1 MPQFTYKAATSSGE
15 VVEGVLEAADRQA
28 VINHLKGQGH
38 VPIRAEEK
46 GGGFGLGQLLHL
58 TPGIRRT
65 GQRTVALLTR
75 ELATLLQAGL
85 PLDRSLSVLRSLARA
100 GSGRVLV
107 ERIQDQV
114 RGGSSLAD
122 ALKAHPEAFPSFYVG
137 MVRGGEAGGNLEEVL
152 AALADSLERSQT
164 LRDNVQ
170 SALMYPLFV
179 VAMAVISL
187 IVLMTAVIPEFRPL
201 FEGSGSE
208 LPLLTRIVI
217 ASSEFVGTFWWA
229 MALGIVALLGLIA
242 RHNSNPKGRL
252 RWDRWVLSL
261 GFLGRLLLE
270 VEVARMARTLGTL
283 SKNGVNLLNALSMTI
298 ETVENRA
305 VTEALE
311 DVRLR
316 LAKGEGLSRPMAE
329 SSIFPP
335 LALQLIQV
343 GEESGALD
351 DMLLRVADIYDQEVQ
366 RSLQRMLSLLA
377 PTITIVLGVV
387 IAVIIGSMVSAI
399 LSAYDLPI

>member
-1 MPQFTYKAATSSGE
+1 MPQFNYKAATANGE
-15 VVEGVLEAADRQA
+15 IIEGVIEAADRQA
-28 VINHLKGQGH
+28 VVNQLRGQGH

-46 GGGFGLGQLLHL
+46 GRGLGLGELLRFA
-58 TPGIRRT
+58 PGSRRVRPKT
-65 GQRTVALLTR
+65 IALLTR

-85 PLDRSLSVLRSLARA
+85 PLDRSLSVLRTLARP
-100 GSGRVLV
+100 GPGRVLV
-107 ERIQDQV
+107 ERIRDQV

-122 ALKAHPEAFPSFYVG
+122 ALKAHPDAFPSFYIG
-137 MVRGGEAGGNLEEVL
+137 MVRGGEAGGNLEDVL

-164 LRDNVQ
+164 LKDDVQ

-179 VAMAVISL
+179 VGMAVLSL

-208 LPLLTRIVI
+208 LPIMTRMVI
-217 ASSEFVGTFWWA
+217 AISEFVGAFWWA
-229 MALGIVALLGLIA
+229 IALGIVALVVLIA

-252 RWDRWVLSL
+252 RWDRWVLGL
-261 GFLGRLLLE
+261 VYIGKLVLE

-298 ETVENRA
+298 GTVENRA
-305 VTEALE
+305 VAEALE

-316 LAKGEGLSRPMAE
+316 LAKGEGLSQPMAE
-329 SSIFPP
+329 TALFPT

-351 DMLLRVADIYDQEVQ
+351 DMLIRVADIYDQEVQ

-377 PTITIVLGVV
+377 PAITIVLGIV
-387 IAVIIGSMVSAI
+387 IAVIIGSMVAAI

>member
-1 MPQFTYKAATSSGE
+1 MPEFTYKAATASGE
-15 VVEGVLEAADRQA
+15 VIEGVIEAADRQA
-28 VINHLKGQGH
+28 VVSQLRGQGH

-46 GGGFGLGQLLHL
+46 GSRLGLGALLHF
-58 TPGIRRT
+58 TTDARRIGPKT
-65 GQRTVALLTR
+65 LALLTR

-85 PLDRSLSVLRSLARA
+85 PLDRSLSVLRSLVRP
-100 GSGRVLV
+100 GPGRVLV

-122 ALKAHPEAFPSFYVG
+122 ALKTHSEVFPSFYVG
-137 MVRGGEAGGNLEEVL
+137 MVRGGEAGGNLEDVL
-152 AALADSLERSQT
+152 GALADSLERSQN
-164 LRDNVQ
+164 LRESVH
-170 SALMYPLFV
+170 SALLYPLFV
-179 VAMAVISL
+179 VGMAVLSL
-187 IVLMTAVIPEFRPL
+187 IVLMTAVIPEFQPL
-201 FEGSGSE
+201 FEGAGSE
-208 LPLLTRIVI
+208 MPMLTRLVI
-217 ASSEFVGTFWWA
+217 AVSEFVGAFWWA
-229 MALGIVALLGLIA
+229 MALAIVALVLAIA

-261 GFLGRLLLE
+261 GFLGNLVLQI
-270 VEVARMARTLGTL
+270 EVARMARTLGTL
-283 SKNGVNLLNALSMTI
+283 SKNGVNLLNALSMTVG
-298 ETVENRA
+298 TVENRA
-305 VTEALE
+305 VAEALE

-316 LAKGEGLSRPMAE
+316 LAKGEGLSQPMAE
-329 SSIFPP
+329 TSIFPT

-377 PTITIVLGVV
+377 PAITIVLGIV
-387 IAVIIGSMVSAI
+387 IAVIIGSMVAAI